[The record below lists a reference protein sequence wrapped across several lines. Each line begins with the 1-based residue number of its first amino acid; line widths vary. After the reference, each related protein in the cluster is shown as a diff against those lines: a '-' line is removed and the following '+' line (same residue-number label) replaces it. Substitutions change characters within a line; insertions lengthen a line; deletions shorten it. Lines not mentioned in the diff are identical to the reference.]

1 MAGASYDACKASATA
16 ASCALQNC
24 PGLPTRFPYAMITII
39 LQGIIRI
46 RNGRGFFE
54 FPVAARTGKPDI
66 HPAETDRK
74 REQTMNFFDTLDW
87 GRTVHDYEFT
97 RKARRQIHE
106 VITAESFADM
116 PTEEIFLFLYKGI
129 SMVSFK
135 DYLKR
140 YLYERAGIEE
150 PFHQVDDRV
159 WRDIIENSFEE
170 NNAPHSFEPTTTRWS
185 ATVKNWLSSDRI
197 RRSSVLLLG
206 FGLRMDEE
214 DVETFLTKVL
224 EEDTWHM
231 DDPEEVIFRYCYRR
245 HLPYARALALRRQ
258 AEALSG
264 HTKAKGRP
272 DDEEIL
278 KDESSLLRYLG
289 SLFGAAKGQE
299 KTEAQRC
306 AEALYDRCRT
316 VIAGIYNRDEE
327 EKPEKERRDWHE
339 EDITPADLEKMLCSG
354 IPVNEAGNLA
364 KANQSLLSRHFQN
377 YRPSRQRLDV
387 ILNGKAR
394 PDRYDLITLCF
405 FLHAQD
411 EELTGEERLAAFL
424 EEVNPLLRKCGMN
437 EIHPATPYEAFILIC
452 ILSDCPLA
460 VYGDIWEMAYG
471 EE

>member
-1 MAGASYDACKASATA
+1 
-16 ASCALQNC
+16 
-24 PGLPTRFPYAMITII
+24 
-39 LQGIIRI
+39 
-46 RNGRGFFE
+46 
-54 FPVAARTGKPDI
+54 
-66 HPAETDRK
+66 
-74 REQTMNFFDTLDW
+74 MNYFDTLDW

-106 VITAESFADM
+106 VVTAESFEDM
-116 PTEEIFLFLYKGI
+116 PSEEIFRFLYKGI

-150 PFHQVDDRV
+150 PFHEVDDRV

-185 ATVKNWLSSDRI
+185 ATVKNWLSSERV
-197 RRSSVLLLG
+197 RRGSVFLLG
-206 FGLRMDEE
+206 FGLKMDED

-231 DDPEEVIFRYCYRR
+231 DDPDEAVFRYCYLR
-245 HLPYARALALRRQ
+245 HLPYARALELRRQ
-258 AEALSG
+258 AEALAG
-264 HTKAKGRP
+264 KAAPVQMK
-272 DDEEIL
+272 DEEIL
-278 KDESSLLRYLG
+278 KDEASLVKYLG
-289 SLFGAAKGQE
+289 GLVGREKDRE
-299 KTEAQRC
+299 KTEARIR
-306 AEALYDRCRT
+306 AEALYDRCRAA
-316 VIAGIYNRDEE
+316 VAEIYNRDEE
-327 EKPEKERRDWHE
+327 EKPEKERRAWRA

-387 ILNGKAR
+387 ILSGKAR

-405 FLHAQD
+405 FLHAQNED
-411 EELTGEERLAAFL
+411 LSGEERLGGFL
-424 EEVNPLLRKCGMN
+424 EEINPLLKDCGMN
-437 EIHPATPYEAFILIC
+437 EIHPANPYEAFILIC

-460 VYGDIWEMAYG
+460 VYGDIWEMAYT
-471 EE
+471 E